1 MEELRTTEVLEREIL
16 EDARKKAYKIL
27 KTADDTLTAQTL
39 DWEKKISE
47 EIASARKAYGTRQKK
62 GNEEIFARF
71 PLDKR
76 RQRSETFEGFLV
88 RAMDDFLRSLKRED
102 VLLLL
107 KRTLTERLEAGETGR
122 CHKAE
127 VQYSG
132 ISLSEAKQVLG
143 NTLPPDVSFTELKD
157 ITRIH
162 DPAFSGFPFIEVN
175 AGAVRVTASVKAA
188 ADELL
193 KERRAE
199 LSSAL
204 LGEGVLND

>member
-47 EIASARKAYGTRQKK
+47 AIASARKTYETRQKK

-107 KRTLTERLEAGETGR
+107 KLILLERLEAGETGR

-143 NTLPPDVSFTELKD
+143 NALPPDVSFTELKD